1 MCQMGLSTARPPAA
15 QRKRGDSSIIAAMP
29 ATHAE
34 RRELRKD
41 VGDSRLRADNE
52 RVIPLFSRLC
62 EMLAAARTAR

>member
-1 MCQMGLSTARPPAA
+1 
-15 QRKRGDSSIIAAMP
+15 MP
-29 ATHAE
+29 ATQAE